1 LGKTGKECQ
10 VTRNF
15 EIRASSEKKPAPD
28 EEGRVNQESSKLML
42 LRDKTPSLP
51 SHMPSNRTALGK
63 RECEVLRLLAEGK
76 SSKEMAPLLNI
87 SVKTAET
94 YRARILMKLDLH
106 SVGQLIRYAVIH
118 KIVQF

>member
-10 VTRNF
+10 VIRDF
-15 EIRASSEKKPAPD
+15 EVRASSEEKPSPG
-28 EEGRVNQESSKLML
+28 EEGRVNQESSELIL
-42 LRDKTPSLP
+42 LRDKTQLLRR
-51 SHMPSNRTALGK
+51 HIPSNRTALGK

-76 SSKEMAPLLNI
+76 SSKEIATLLAI
-87 SVKTAET
+87 SVRTVET
-94 YRARILMKLDLH
+94 YRTRISMKLDLH

>member
-1 LGKTGKECQ
+1 M
-10 VTRNF
+10 TRNV
-15 EIRASSEKKPAPD
+15 EVRASSEEKPSPD
-28 EEGRVNQESSKLML
+28 EEGRVNQESSELML
-42 LRDKTPSLP
+42 LRDKTQLLP
-51 SHMPSNRTALGK
+51 SHIPSNRAALGR

-76 SSKEMAPLLNI
+76 SSKEIAPLMGI
-87 SVKTAET
+87 SVKTVET